1 MDIDYSN
8 ESSSDNS
15 EMSGLSSS
23 EELNVGVNGIKVIE
37 PYAFEPVATDS
48 SGEDSGSEEMVS
60 ESSSS
65 SENNRLQD
73 TNW

>member
-23 EELNVGVNGIKVIE
+23 EELNVGVNGVKVIE
-37 PYAFEPVATDS
+37 PNAFKPVATDS

-60 ESSSS
+60 QSSSS